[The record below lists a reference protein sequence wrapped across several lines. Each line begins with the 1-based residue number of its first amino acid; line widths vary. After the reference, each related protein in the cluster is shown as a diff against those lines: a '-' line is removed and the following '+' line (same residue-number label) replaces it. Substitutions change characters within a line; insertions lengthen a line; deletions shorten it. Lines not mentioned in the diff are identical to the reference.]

1 MLPSKLKLSKELA
14 GKLREIRL
22 NNPVNG
28 EILTAEN
35 LSKSIGN
42 NRAWMSQIESRRL
55 KNIKRED
62 IIKIYRLLFNIDS
75 SDRAE
80 EKAELDLLK
89 YLKDSSSHNMFFSY
103 KPHFEENETNLYSAQ
118 PFNNSD
124 KLIDKATMKKV
135 CSDFTK
141 QCKNITLNLS
151 DYFNTLS
158 DNEKIL
164 ANFYISRLNRNI
176 IDDPTNS
183 LKIIASLPLANYQY
197 ASAEGKNILDKKIND
212 LQCELEKLD
221 FDKYVS
227 IYNDNVSYYLNLF
240 DQHKYNSIAESNLS
254 NLFYQLINLLNKYD
268 SKLNGKEKIQYIN
281 NYIRIINLYSLKAN
295 NALNISELTINSNID
310 VIKSTLDYIQIYLN
324 GLDSNNY
331 FLNKISD
338 LL

>member
-1 MLPSKLKLSKELA
+1 MLPSKIKLTKELA

-62 IIKIYRLLFNIDS
+62 IIKIYRLLFNITS
-75 SDRAE
+75 SDEAE

-89 YLKDSSSHNMFFSY
+89 YLKNSSSHNMFFSY
-103 KPHFEENETNLYSAQ
+103 KHYFEENETNLYSTQ
-118 PFNNSD
+118 SFNNSD
-124 KLIDKATMKKV
+124 ESIDKATMKKV

-164 ANFYISRLNRNI
+164 ANFYISRLNRNVF
-176 IDDPTNS
+176 DDPTNS

-197 ASAEGKNILDKKIND
+197 ASTERKKILDTKIND

-221 FDKYVS
+221 YDKYVS
-227 IYNDNVSYYLNLF
+227 IYNDTISYYLKLF
-240 DQHKYNSIAESNLS
+240 NQNKYNSISESGLS

-268 SKLNGKEKIQYIN
+268 SKLDDKEKIQYIN
-281 NYIRIINLYSLKAN
+281 DYIRIINLYSSKTN
-295 NALNISELTINSNID
+295 NTLNISELTIDSNID
-310 VIKSTLDYIQIYLN
+310 VVKSTLDYIQIYVN
-324 GLDSNNY
+324 GLDSDNY
-331 FLNKISD
+331 FSNKISD

>member
-1 MLPSKLKLSKELA
+1 MLPSKIKLTKELA

-62 IIKIYRLLFNIDS
+62 IIKIYRLLFNITS
-75 SDRAE
+75 SDEAE

-89 YLKDSSSHNMFFSY
+89 YLKNSSSHNMFFSY
-103 KPHFEENETNLYSAQ
+103 KPYFEENETNLYSTQ
-118 PFNNSD
+118 SFNNSD
-124 KLIDKATMKKV
+124 ESIDKATMKKV

-151 DYFNTLS
+151 DYFNTLN

-164 ANFYISRLNRNI
+164 ANFYISKLNRNI
-176 IDDPTNS
+176 FDDPTNS
-183 LKIIASLPLANYQY
+183 LKIISSLPLANYQY
-197 ASAEGKNILDKKIND
+197 ASTERKKILDKKIND

-221 FDKYVS
+221 YDKYVS
-227 IYNDNVSYYLNLF
+227 IYNDNVSYYLKLF
-240 DQHKYNSIAESNLS
+240 NQNKYNSISESGLS

-268 SKLNGKEKIQYIN
+268 SKLDDKEKIQYIN
-281 NYIRIINLYSLKAN
+281 DYIRIINLYSSKAN
-295 NALNISELTINSNID
+295 NALNISELTIDSNID
-310 VIKSTLDYIQIYLN
+310 VVKSTLDYIQIYVN
-324 GLDSNNY
+324 GLDSDNY

>member
-1 MLPSKLKLSKELA
+1 MLPSKIKLTKELA

-62 IIKIYRLLFNIDS
+62 IIKIYRLLFNITS
-75 SDRAE
+75 SDEAE

-89 YLKDSSSHNMFFSY
+89 YLKNSSSHNLFFSY
-103 KPHFEENETNLYSAQ
+103 KPYFEENETNLYSTQ
-118 PFNNSD
+118 SINNSD
-124 KLIDKATMKKV
+124 ESIDKATMKKV

-151 DYFNTLS
+151 DYFNTLN

-164 ANFYISRLNRNI
+164 TNFYISKLNRNI
-176 IDDPTNS
+176 FDDPTNS
-183 LKIIASLPLANYQY
+183 LKIISSLPLANYQY
-197 ASAEGKNILDKKIND
+197 ASTERKKILDKKIND

-221 FDKYVS
+221 YDKYVS
-227 IYNDNVSYYLNLF
+227 IYNDNVSYYLKLF
-240 DQHKYNSIAESNLS
+240 NQNKYNSISESGLS

-268 SKLNGKEKIQYIN
+268 SKLDDKEKIQYIN
-281 NYIRIINLYSLKAN
+281 DYIRIINLYSSKAN
-295 NALNISELTINSNID
+295 NALNISELTIDSNID
-310 VIKSTLDYIQIYLN
+310 VVKSTLDYIQIYVN
-324 GLDSNNY
+324 GLDSDNY

>member
-1 MLPSKLKLSKELA
+1 MLPSKIKLTKELA

-62 IIKIYRLLFNIDS
+62 IIKIYRLLFNITS
-75 SDRAE
+75 SDEAE

-89 YLKDSSSHNMFFSY
+89 YLKNSSSHNMFFSY
-103 KPHFEENETNLYSAQ
+103 KHYFEENETNLYSTHS
-118 PFNNSD
+118 FNNSD
-124 KLIDKATMKKV
+124 ESIDKATMKKV

-164 ANFYISRLNRNI
+164 ANFYISRLNRNVF
-176 IDDPTNS
+176 DDPTNS

-197 ASAEGKNILDKKIND
+197 ASTERKKILDTKIND

-221 FDKYVS
+221 YDKYVS
-227 IYNDNVSYYLNLF
+227 IYNDTISYYLKLF
-240 DQHKYNSIAESNLS
+240 NQNKYNSISESGLS

-268 SKLNGKEKIQYIN
+268 SKLDDKEKIQYIN
-281 NYIRIINLYSLKAN
+281 DYIRIINLYSSKTN
-295 NALNISELTINSNID
+295 NTLNISELTIDSNID
-310 VIKSTLDYIQIYLN
+310 VVKSTLDYIQIYVN
-324 GLDSNNY
+324 GLDSDNY
-331 FLNKISD
+331 FSNKISD